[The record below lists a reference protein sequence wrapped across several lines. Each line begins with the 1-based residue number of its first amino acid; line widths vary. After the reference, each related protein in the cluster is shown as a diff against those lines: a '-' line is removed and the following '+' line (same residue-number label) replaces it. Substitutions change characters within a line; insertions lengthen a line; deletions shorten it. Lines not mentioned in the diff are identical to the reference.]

1 MNKPAKKI
9 LIIIGVLIL
18 LVCLIGGIFFISQK
32 TKSEPNE
39 EPLYSTTYGF
49 AFGSRRTRIY
59 LNGEVYDDLEIENP
73 NHIENYAYL
82 KTLSSKELNDFK
94 NFLTN
99 ETDSEK
105 IDDYVIELVYG
116 VEKFDDMGNY

>member
-1 MNKPAKKI
+1 MNKTAKKI
-9 LIIIGVLIL
+9 LIIIGILIL
-18 LVCLIGGIFFISQK
+18 LVCLISGIFFISQK

-59 LNGEVYDDLEIENP
+59 SNGEVYDDLEIENP
-73 NHIENYAYL
+73 NHIENYTYL

-105 IDDYVIELVYG
+105 IDDYVIELIYG
-116 VEKFDDMGNY
+116 VTKFDDMGNY